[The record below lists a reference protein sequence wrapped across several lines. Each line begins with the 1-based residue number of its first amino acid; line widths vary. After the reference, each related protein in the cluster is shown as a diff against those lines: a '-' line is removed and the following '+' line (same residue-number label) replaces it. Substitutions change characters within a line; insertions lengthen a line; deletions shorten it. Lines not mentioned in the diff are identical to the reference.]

1 MAVNLPSLLEDLM
14 EHKNRD
20 QIRDVADILPSCLQA
35 RPLSKRE
42 RLELWVEALE
52 REGGRR
58 LRTLFEIEYVPA
70 AKRAGL
76 RADDSP
82 LSVAFSEPRLRA
94 EGLAGDTIG
103 DAAAF
108 FGISERELHNIVCF
122 CHSGETMSAE
132 TAAARVRA
140 AAIREAEHKPLRAS
154 RVFVGGLTTAL
165 TAIGVLPL

>member
-1 MAVNLPSLLEDLM
+1 M

-20 QIRDVADILPSCLQA
+20 QIRDVADILPSYLQA
-35 RPLSKRE
+35 QPLSKCE
-42 RLELWVEALE
+42 RLELWIEALE

-58 LRTLFEIEYVPA
+58 LRTLFEIEYAPT
-70 AKRAGL
+70 AKRTGL

-82 LSVAFSEPRLRA
+82 LSVAFSDPRLRA

-108 FGISERELHNIVCF
+108 FGVSERELHNIVCF

-132 TAAARVRA
+132 TAAARVRTVA
-140 AAIREAEHKPLRAS
+140 ARETEHNPSRAS
-154 RVFVGGLTTAL
+154 RAFVVGVTAALTT
-165 TAIGVLPL
+165 IGVLPL

>member
-1 MAVNLPSLLEDLM
+1 M

-20 QIRDVADILPSCLQA
+20 QIRDVADILPSYLQA

-42 RLELWVEALE
+42 RLELWIEALE

-58 LRTLFEIEYVPA
+58 LRTLFEIEYAPT

-82 LSVAFSEPRLRA
+82 LSVAFSDPRLCA

-132 TAAARVRA
+132 TAAARVRTVA
-140 AAIREAEHKPLRAS
+140 ARETEHNLSRAS
-154 RVFVGGLTTAL
+154 RVFADGLTAAL
-165 TAIGVLPL
+165 STIGVLPR